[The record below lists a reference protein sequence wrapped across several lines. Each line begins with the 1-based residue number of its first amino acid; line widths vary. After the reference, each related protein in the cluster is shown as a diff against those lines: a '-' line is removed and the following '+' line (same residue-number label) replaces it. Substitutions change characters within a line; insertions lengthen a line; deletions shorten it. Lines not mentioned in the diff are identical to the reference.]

1 MNALGD
7 ADSGRMDAFIGQAES
22 GRAASTLRKELKV

>member
-22 GRAASTLRKELKV
+22 GRVE